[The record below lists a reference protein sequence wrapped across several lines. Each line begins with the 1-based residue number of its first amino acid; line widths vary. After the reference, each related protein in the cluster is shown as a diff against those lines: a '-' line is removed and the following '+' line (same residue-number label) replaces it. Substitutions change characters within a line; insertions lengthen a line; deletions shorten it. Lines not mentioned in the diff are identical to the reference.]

1 MLPPALPP
9 ASPPASSPA
18 LSPGT
23 APAPPLAQVLTV
35 GARAWL
41 QLRTGQSLERAAA
54 AALATEPVGGR
65 LGGAVRD
72 LLYTCARRRA
82 LIDALVG
89 RLANR
94 RPEASLEALIGAAL
108 ALLLA
113 RAYADHV
120 VVDQAVDAARAAPAW
135 RNASGFVN
143 ATLRGFLRE
152 RAPLIEDCE
161 RSDTVRFNLPAW
173 WLERTQQR
181 FAAEWRDIADSQ
193 LGAPPLVLRVNRRR
207 TSVAAYLEQLAAAG
221 IAASVLGPSAVWIH
235 QPRPVGQI
243 PGFDEGRVSVQDAA
257 AQLAAPW
264 VGAGAGMR
272 VLDAC
277 AAPGGKTAHLRELA
291 DVEVDAVE
299 IDPARAARIAPDLDR
314 LGLAGGGERPAV
326 RVLVADAADP
336 AAFRDRRPYDRIL
349 LDAPC
354 TGSGVV
360 RRHPDIPW
368 LRRNNDVANLA
379 TRQSALLDA
388 LWPLLAPAGRLLYVV
403 CSVFAEEGPIQAA
416 AFAGRHADARPA
428 LLAGCEQ
435 ATLQL
440 LPRAR
445 LVKMAPKDGP
455 GPEPDLGD
463 GFFFALFEKAG

>member
-1 MLPPALPP
+1 MPAR
-9 ASPPASSPA
+9 AA
-18 LSPGT
+18 L

-41 QLRTGQSLERAAA
+41 QLRIGQSLERAAA
-54 AALATEPVGGR
+54 AALATEPADRR

-72 LLYTCARRRA
+72 LLYSCARRRA
-82 LIDALVG
+82 LIDALTE
-89 RLANR
+89 RLATR

-120 VVDQAVDAARAAPAW
+120 VVDQAVVAARAAPAW

-143 ATLRGFLRE
+143 ATLRGFLRQ

-173 WLERTQQR
+173 WLKRMQQR
-181 FAAEWRDIADSQ
+181 FAADWRDIADSQ

-207 TSVAAYLEQLAAAG
+207 TAVAAYLEQLAGAG
-221 IAASVLGPSAVWIH
+221 VAASALGPSAVWIH

-243 PGFDEGRVSVQDAA
+243 PGFDEGSVSVQDAA

-264 VGAGAGMR
+264 LDAGAGMR

-277 AAPGGKTAHLRELA
+277 SAPGGKTAHLLELS

-299 IDPARAARIAPDLDR
+299 IDPVRAARVQPDLER
-314 LGLAGGGERPAV
+314 LGLAGGGDRSPV
-326 RVLVADAADP
+326 RIHVADAADP
-336 AAFRDRRPYDRIL
+336 AAFWDGRPYDRIL

-403 CSVFAEEGPIQAA
+403 CSVFAEEGAVQAA

-428 LLAGCEQ
+428 RLAGCER

-440 LPRAR
+440 LPQAR
-445 LVKMAPKDGP
+445 LVGMARKDAP
-455 GPEPDLGD
+455 GSEPDLGD